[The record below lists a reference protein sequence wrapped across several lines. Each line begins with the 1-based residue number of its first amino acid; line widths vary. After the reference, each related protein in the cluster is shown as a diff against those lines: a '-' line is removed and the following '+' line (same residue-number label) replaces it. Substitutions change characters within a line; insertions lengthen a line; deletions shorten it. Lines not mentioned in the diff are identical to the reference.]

1 MSKEYKYLF
10 LPIDNLSSCLV
21 FFNSSTKEAKLRY
34 FYSEVLLIVCS
45 KARVTGQFINTFLN
59 ICIDAENQYNSP
71 TIYRARVSIGDN
83 QTEVCDRY
91 NNLAIPISRSTSF
104 TDTEHL
110 VSKTPTNCSTKQSIF
125 QNLLFSQDDKKYTKS
140 TSPNLSICV
149 SNGKFYILFY
159 FSRTIYSNLLYFC
172 CNEYEKNLK

>member
-1 MSKEYKYLF
+1 MSKEYKYSF

-45 KARVTGQFINTFLN
+45 KARVTGQFMNTFLN

-83 QTEVCDRY
+83 QTEVYDRY
-91 NNLAIPISRSTSF
+91 NNLATPISRSTSF
-104 TDTEHL
+104 TAPSL
-110 VSKTPTNCSTKQSIF
+110 KNSKQLLNKTKH
-125 QNLLFSQDDKKYTKS
+125 FSKS
-140 TSPNLSICV
+140 TICIGRQKIHKKHQPKFV
-149 SNGKFYILFY
+149 SMCVKWQV
-159 FSRTIYSNLLYFC
+159 
-172 CNEYEKNLK
+172 